1 MTNRGPTRPRA
12 LLPLFCAA
20 FLAVL
25 IAATATGIWHTHSS
39 ATEAANCSVC
49 HVGSTPAPQ
58 TPITVLAPPAPAVE
72 GWVSLSTLSAH
83 DAPIS
88 SFKSPRAPPLAA

>member
-1 MTNRGPTRPRA
+1 M
-12 LLPLFCAA
+12 LVLICAA

-25 IAATATGIWHTHSS
+25 MAATATGIWHTHSS
-39 ATEAANCSVC
+39 ATEAATCRVC

-58 TPITVLAPPAPAVE
+58 TRITVLAPPAPTVE
-72 GWVSLSTLSAH
+72 GWVPLPTLSAH
-83 DAPIS
+83 SAPIT

>member
-1 MTNRGPTRPRA
+1 
-12 LLPLFCAA
+12 LPLFCAA

-25 IAATATGIWHTHSS
+25 MAATATGIWHTHSS
-39 ATEAANCSVC
+39 ATEAATCGVC

-72 GWVSLSTLSAH
+72 GAVTLPVLSGQSA
-83 DAPIS
+83 AVFS
-88 SFKSPRAPPLAA
+88 SKSPRAPPHAA